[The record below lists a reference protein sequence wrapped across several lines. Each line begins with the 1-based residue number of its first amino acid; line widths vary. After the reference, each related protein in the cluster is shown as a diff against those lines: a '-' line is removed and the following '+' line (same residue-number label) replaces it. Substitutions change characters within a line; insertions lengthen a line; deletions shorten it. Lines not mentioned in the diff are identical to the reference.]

1 MKQRTASYS
10 KTNSSKHIYDKQHSP
25 PPELLWMIQVLD
37 IVCVC
42 VCVCVRER
50 ERERERES
58 LQEHAQLTCVKRTNK

>member
-10 KTNSSKHIYDKQHSP
+10 KTNSSKHIYDKQHSL

-42 VCVCVRER
+42 VCVC

-58 LQEHAQLTCVKRTNK
+58 LQEHVQLTCVKRTNK